1 MPLLLVLLAASSSFQ
16 PAPVGAQTQAFSQYP
31 LSMGFGPGVL
41 TPVSQGIPVYTQGDQ
56 IWLAS
61 DSQDEL
67 TATLTI
73 PGGAAVASVN
83 LAPMD
88 PVLLYALPSSGPEG
102 SLILTIAPSSQPLV
116 GEETTLFVAGQ
127 NGLAPAT
134 LDNYSLS
141 GGGQLA
147 MNLTLSTT
155 TQYDIQACAVGSAPP
170 EAASLS
176 IPSSVGTGRLLV
188 AKNGSTLD
196 ISTQGSILHPFE
208 FWVELH
214 QNYSYATNGPST
226 VISRDVAVAEITT
239 VQMTANQTSAN
250 ATLVDNAQIRD
261 GRFTVRAFFDTPTGI
276 AVEQTPILIPGNDTW
291 ISLQGCSSTA
301 GVKTTTFS
309 LSASLAD
316 PVSSWPTMVY
326 TMYTSY
332 GVEMVTETRLGLQP
346 AAVRVLASS
355 WEVPLN
361 DSLITFTPGS
371 GVADS
376 SSGGATFYM
385 ISSHYPVQVG
395 VSVGGQTQAISV
407 EQPFSST
414 VVQVNSSKL
423 SVATYLNGKPASGAS
438 INVMTGSGTIAHA
451 VSGAGFSVFYLPQGN
466 YTVRVSLGN
475 STIVEKVL
483 SETGSSSVLS
493 AYFTTSPD
501 REGLYLLLATAGI
514 GSVASA
520 VVWVKVYRD
529 RR

>member
-1 MPLLLVLLAASSSFQ
+1 
-16 PAPVGAQTQAFSQYP
+16 
-31 LSMGFGPGVL
+31 
-41 TPVSQGIPVYTQGDQ
+41 
-56 IWLAS
+56 
-61 DSQDEL
+61 
-67 TATLTI
+67 
-73 PGGAAVASVN
+73 
-83 LAPMD
+83 
-88 PVLLYALPSSGPEG
+88 
-102 SLILTIAPSSQPLV
+102 
-116 GEETTLFVAGQ
+116 
-127 NGLAPAT
+127 
-134 LDNYSLS
+134 
-141 GGGQLA
+141 
-147 MNLTLSTT
+147 
-155 TQYDIQACAVGSAPP
+155 
-170 EAASLS
+170 
-176 IPSSVGTGRLLV
+176 
-188 AKNGSTLD
+188 
-196 ISTQGSILHPFE
+196 
-208 FWVELH
+208 
-214 QNYSYATNGPST
+214 